1 MSVRLAEPMLL
12 LPLHQ
17 YGHIYIES
25 GNSG

>member
-1 MSVRLAEPMLL
+1 MSVKLAEPMLL